1 MSALLEKANSLP
13 AQPGVYI
20 MKDRA
25 GKVIYVGKSRKLKAR
40 VSQYFQNSEK
50 NIKTA
55 KMVAAVADFDYILC
69 ATEIEALTLE
79 NSLIKQ
85 YSPRYNIRL
94 KDAKS
99 YPYIKITQEEYP
111 RILVTRKRDA
121 DRGKYF
127 GPYSGMATAYSVL
140 RTLSST
146 LGLPSCKRV
155 FPRDIG
161 KERPCLYYQMGRC
174 CGVCTGNVSPEEYE
188 NLVRCAS
195 DILRGNTAAA
205 RKSLYDDMMR
215 YADAEQFEAAAKARD
230 TIRALEALSNK
241 QHMVGAPGSEEDII
255 AFYSDELCSAIT
267 VFYVR
272 DGALSDKSEYVFG
285 ADEIFDSAALT
296 SFLCRHYRMR
306 EYIPKNICISFE
318 LDAEDAELAQ
328 KYLAEI
334 SGRSVSIKT
343 PQRGELRALCDV
355 AKENAAERA
364 KQYLE
369 NVKKDDGTLFALA
382 KQIGLEV
389 VPERIEAYDISNLG
403 SEHITAGMIV
413 VENGKFKR
421 SDYKVFGI
429 KSVVGGTD
437 DYASMREALYRRL
450 SHLSDAEGGFS
461 VLPDLILLDGGRSH
475 VSVIKELL
483 SEMELDIPVFGMVKD
498 SFHKTR
504 ALCTE
509 DAEINIARDQQV
521 FVFIYKI
528 QEEVHRFTVSRME
541 GAKRKTLK
549 RSSLETIKGI
559 GPEKAK
565 RLLSHFGGIGKLKAA
580 TQSEIGA
587 VKGISVADAKNVYD
601 HFHKTGE

>member
-121 DRGKYF
+121 DKGKYF
-127 GPYSGMATAYSVL
+127 GPYSGMSTAFSVL

-146 LGLPSCKRV
+146 LGLPSCKRI

-174 CGVCTGNVSPEEYE
+174 CGVCTGKVSPGEYE
-188 NLVRCAS
+188 NLIRCAS

-255 AFYSDELCSAIT
+255 ALYSDELCSAIT
-267 VFYVR
+267 VFYIR

-285 ADEIFDSAALT
+285 ADEIFDSAELT

-318 LDAEDAELAQ
+318 LDAEDAELSE
-328 KYLAEI
+328 KYLSEI
-334 SGRSVSIKT
+334 AGRSVSIKT
-343 PQRGELRALCDV
+343 PQRGELRALCDG
-355 AKENAAERA
+355 AKDNAAERA

-369 NVKKDDGTLFALA
+369 NVKKDDGTLVALA

-413 VENGKFKR
+413 IENGKFKR

-450 SHLSDAEGGFS
+450 SHLSDGEGGFS
-461 VLPDLILLDGGRSH
+461 VLPDLILLDGGRGH

-549 RSSLETIKGI
+549 RSSLETIRGI

-565 RLLSHFGGIGKLKAA
+565 KLLAHFGGIGKLKAA
-580 TQSEIGA
+580 TQGEIAA
-587 VKGISVADAKNVYD
+587 VKGISAADAKNVFE